1 MASLTSSQAWITS
14 SSDKTP
20 ILKWK
25 IKILHKRIDKNEQ
38 NGSSLDITRECTSKV
53 SIWLVKVLLVCGH
66 EHKYTHWALWGS
78 SDVISLWVLSAFSS
92 SDKFSNKQ
100 ALSLGSLMNSQFF
113 SSNYLKK
120 TSDLCKVKFFSM
132 TAKTINFSRK
142 CV

>member
-14 SSDKTP
+14 SSDKTL
-20 ILKWK
+20 ISKWK

-78 SDVISLWVLSAFSS
+78 SDVISLWE
-92 SDKFSNKQ
+92 
-100 ALSLGSLMNSQFF
+100 
-113 SSNYLKK
+113 
-120 TSDLCKVKFFSM
+120 
-132 TAKTINFSRK
+132 
-142 CV
+142 